1 MSEKPW
7 EGRFTEKTDR
17 LVESFTASIDVDRQL
32 YADDIDGSVAHCR
45 MLARAGIITAEEAA
59 QLVEGLGRIRRE
71 IERGNFRY
79 DDSLE
84 DIHMHIEARLVQ
96 EVGTVAQKLHTA
108 RSRNDQVA
116 LDARLYL
123 RREVREI
130 AAHLAELRRVL
141 TDLAEAHLDVILPG
155 YTHLQRAQP
164 VLLAHHWLAY
174 CEMFTRDSDRL
185 AEAYARIN
193 VLPLGAAALAGTT
206 YPIDRAYTAELL
218 GFAAVSA
225 NSLDTVGDR
234 DFMLEFL
241 AAASICMMHLS
252 RLSEELVLWS
262 SAEFGFI
269 GLPDA
274 FATGSSIMPQ
284 KKNPDVPEL
293 VRGKTGRVY
302 GALVALLTT
311 MKGLPLA
318 YNRDMQEDKGPL
330 FDAVTTL
337 KGCLGIYIRML
348 PKLAINAEAMGQA
361 AATGFLNATD
371 LADYLVTRGLP
382 FRKAHGCAG
391 QAVGYAVSVKK
402 ELHELSLAELQ
413 RFSPLIKADIFE
425 ALATRQMVDRRRSL
439 GGTATENVKAALA
452 VARQQLEE
460 DRRRWTPAS

>member
-1 MSEKPW
+1 M
-7 EGRFTEKTDR
+7 
-17 LVESFTASIDVDRQL
+17 
-32 YADDIDGSVAHCR
+32 
-45 MLARAGIITAEEAA
+45 
-59 QLVEGLGRIRRE
+59 
-71 IERGNFRY
+71 
-79 DDSLE
+79 
-84 DIHMHIEARLVQ
+84 
-96 EVGTVAQKLHTA
+96 
-108 RSRNDQVA
+108 
-116 LDARLYL
+116 
-123 RREVREI
+123 
-130 AAHLAELRRVL
+130 
-141 TDLAEAHLDVILPG
+141 
-155 YTHLQRAQP
+155 
-164 VLLAHHWLAY
+164 
-174 CEMFTRDSDRL
+174 
-185 AEAYARIN
+185 
-193 VLPLGAAALAGTT
+193 
-206 YPIDRAYTAELL
+206 
-218 GFAAVSA
+218 
-225 NSLDTVGDR
+225 
-234 DFMLEFL
+234 
-241 AAASICMMHLS
+241 
-252 RLSEELVLWS
+252 
-262 SAEFGFI
+262 
-269 GLPDA
+269 
-274 FATGSSIMPQ
+274 
-284 KKNPDVPEL
+284 
-293 VRGKTGRVY
+293 
-302 GALVALLTT
+302 ALLTT